1 MFRPRPTQPSQTAPT
16 PEAGPS
22 TPPALTSDAA
32 ASGIDV
38 PTQPVAGPS
47 AENQSFV
54 SKIMADNPYFS
65 AGAGLMGIGVV
76 LTVFRRSL
84 TLGTTFAQRRMLV
97 TLEIPSKDRSYPWFL
112 EWMAAQSGS
121 QVGKGKKPMGF
132 RSHELA
138 VETSYKQHEN
148 GSSEAV
154 FNLVPGPGTHYFKYQ
169 GTWFQVKRERD
180 AKLMDLH
187 SGSPWETL
195 TLTTLSTYR
204 HLFSSLLTEARAL
217 AEASTEGKTVVYT
230 AWGVEWRPFGKPRG
244 RREMGS
250 VVLGEG
256 VSERIEKDL
265 RSFLGRGKWYA
276 ERGIP
281 YRRGYLL
288 HGPPGSG
295 KTSYIQAL
303 AGALHYNICLLNLA
317 ERGLTDDK
325 LNHLLGLVPER
336 SFILLEDV
344 DSAFSRRV
352 QTSEDGFKSSVT
364 FSGLLNALDGVA
376 SSEERIIFMTTNHY
390 DRLDP
395 ALIRPGRVDVHEILD
410 DAAGEQAKRLFVKF
424 YGNSTTT
431 TQEGEEKGRILREDE
446 TPLTDEEVEQLGNEL
461 MRIVEEERSRGRTI
475 SMASLQGL
483 FIRTG
488 AKESLDGI
496 RELCKSRGGEK
507 APYV

>member
-1 MFRPRPTQPSQTAPT
+1 MFRPRTAHQPASASQ

-22 TPPALTSDAA
+22 TNITVDPTLPGQTTDVSTPP
-32 ASGIDV
+32 V
-38 PTQPVAGPS
+38 PGPS
-47 AENQSFV
+47 AEDQSFI
-54 SKIMADNPYFS
+54 SKIMSDNPYFS
-65 AGAGLMGIGVV
+65 AGAGLMGVGVV
-76 LTVFRRSL
+76 LTVLRRSL

-112 EWMAAQSGS
+112 EWMAAQSAS
-121 QVGKGKKPMGF
+121 QAGKGKRPMGF

-195 TLTTLSTYR
+195 TLTTLSAYR

-230 AWGVEWRPFGKPRG
+230 AWGVEWRPFGKPRS

-250 VVLGEG
+250 VVLAEG
-256 VSERIEKDL
+256 VSEKIESDL

-295 KTSYIQAL
+295 KTSFIQAL
-303 AGALHYNICLLNLA
+303 AGSLHYNICLLNLA

-352 QTSEDGFKSSVT
+352 QTSEDGYKSSVT

-390 DRLDP
+390 ERLDP
-395 ALIRPGRVDVHEILD
+395 ALIRPGRVDIHELLD
-410 DAAGEQAKRLFVKF
+410 DAAGEQAKRLFIKF
-424 YGNSTTT
+424 YGNSTTVNPN
-431 TQEGEEKGRILREDE
+431 GEEKGRILREGE
-446 TPLTDEEVEQLGNEL
+446 TPLTDQEVEDLGNEVKK
-461 MRIVEEERSRGRTI
+461 IVEDESEKGRTI

-488 AKESLDGI
+488 AKESLEGI
-496 RELCKSRGGEK
+496 RELCKVQGQEG
-507 APYV
+507 V